1 VVATAMVTAM
11 AMAMAMAM
19 VMTETKKSVFGVA
32 LMWCFVVLIYAL
44 LL

>member
-1 VVATAMVTAM
+1 VVVMATAMATAM
-11 AMAMAMAM
+11 GT
-19 VMTETKKSVFGVA
+19 TETSKLVFGVA